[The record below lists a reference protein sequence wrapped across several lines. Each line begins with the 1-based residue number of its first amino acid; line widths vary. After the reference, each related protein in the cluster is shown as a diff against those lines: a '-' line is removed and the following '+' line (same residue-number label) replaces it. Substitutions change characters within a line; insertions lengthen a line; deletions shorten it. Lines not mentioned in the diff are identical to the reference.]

1 MLRSAVIAMNVN
13 RVLVF
18 AVVGAALAAWLAAAS
33 TAGRRPIVVTPA
45 QRTTAV
51 EVRGAELAA
60 EISRLRERLHPT
72 TQPQAPTRNLF
83 AFSRPAAIRHP
94 EIVTRPEVAEETP
107 SSHPV
112 ATLSL
117 RLVGI
122 AEDEGTDGPVRTA
135 IISSMGQLFFAK
147 VGEEVTARYRV
158 EKISGDA
165 AVLTDVG
172 DSSSLTLVLK

>member
-1 MLRSAVIAMNVN
+1 MLRSAVLAMKLN
-13 RVLVF
+13 RVVAF
-18 AVVGAALAAWLAAAS
+18 AVIGAALAAWFAAAS
-33 TAGRRPIVVTPA
+33 TAGRRPIVVNPV
-45 QRTTAV
+45 QRTTPV

-83 AFSRPAAIRHP
+83 AFSRSTVRRP
-94 EIVTRPEVAEETP
+94 EIVTRPEVIEETQSSRP
-107 SSHPV
+107 SAPP
-112 ATLSL
+112 SL

-122 AEDEGTDGPVRTA
+122 AEEEGTDGVVRTA

-147 VGEEVTARYRV
+147 VGEEVTRRYRV
-158 EKISGDA
+158 ENISGDA

>member
-1 MLRSAVIAMNVN
+1 MLRSAVLAMKLN
-13 RVLVF
+13 RVVAF
-18 AVVGAALAAWLAAAS
+18 AVVGAALAAWFAAAS
-33 TAGRRPIVVTPA
+33 TAGRRPIVVNPV
-45 QRTTAV
+45 QRTTPV

-83 AFSRPAAIRHP
+83 AFSRSTVRQP
-94 EIVTRPEVAEETP
+94 EIVTRPEVIEETP
-107 SSHPV
+107 SSRSSAPP
-112 ATLSL
+112 SL

-122 AEDEGTDGPVRTA
+122 AEDEGTDGVVRTA
-135 IISSMGQLFFAK
+135 IISSMGLLFFAK
-147 VGEEVTARYRV
+147 VGEEVTRRYRV
-158 EKISGDA
+158 ENISGDA